1 MHAVDGIAEE
11 SGGECA
17 ARAEARPAADGE
29 ARGGAAA
36 GSGPGG
42 QRRPR
47 GKALFFSG
55 EEQTPLTEQTTYGSL
70 STTLSG
76 TGTTMPT
83 DSVTYTTASE
93 AEITGVYVSAGDT
106 VEVGELLYTQ
116 DDSELD
122 DQIEEYQ
129 DQITEQENQ
138 LDDYQEQLAQ
148 LQEEIADPH
157 RDSPLCRPDHR
168 CGRGR
173 GGQCG
178 RRNQAGHPCGRQP
191 DVPDPVFQLRL

>member
-1 MHAVDGIAEE
+1 MLLVLAL
-11 SGGECA
+11 A
-17 ARAEARPAADGE
+17 A
-29 ARGGAAA
+29 GAAL
-36 GSGPGG
+36 G
-42 QRRPR
+42 

-76 TGTTMPT
+76 TGTTMPA

-106 VEVGELLYTQ
+106 VEVGDLLYTQ

-148 LQEEIADPH
+148 LQEEIAALTVKAPLPAG
-157 RDSPLCRPDHR
+157 SPMWPWTWGTMWPPGPSWPPL
-168 CGRGR
+168 
-173 GGQCG
+173 
-178 RRNQAGHPCGRQP
+178 
-191 DVPDPVFQLRL
+191 